1 MSVANMTT
9 CTAEADWAQAEAEAD
24 LIKRAKRDRKA
35 FAGLYRQHYGAIAR
49 YLYRR
54 TGDVHAA
61 EDLVADVFLSAMKL
75 LPRYRYRGVP
85 FRYWLYRIATNAAN
99 RWARRRRRHA
109 HQSLSSD
116 PVAPDG
122 AGDPVVINGVSTDQ
136 AQRVLLSLAPKHQ
149 AVLTLHYLEGLRI
162 EEIAAVLGC
171 RLGTVKSRLS
181 RGRQALRDRLKIRR

>member
-1 MSVANMTT
+1 MSVANMAT
-9 CTAEADWAQAEAEAD
+9 CTAEAEWAQAEAEAA
-24 LIKRAKRDRKA
+24 LIKQAKRDRNA
-35 FAGLYRQHYGAIAR
+35 FAGLYRRHYGAIAR

-61 EDLVADVFLSAMKL
+61 EDLVADVFLTALKRLS
-75 LPRYRYRGVP
+75 RFRYRGIP

-99 RWARRRRRHA
+99 RWSRRRRKHA
-109 HQSLSSD
+109 HQSLSED
-116 PVAPDG
+116 VAVPDRESES
-122 AGDPVVINGVSTDQ
+122 ATVNGVTAGQ
-136 AQRVLLSLAPKHQ
+136 AQRVLLSLAPKQQ

-181 RGRQALRDRLKIRR
+181 RGRAALREKLEVRR